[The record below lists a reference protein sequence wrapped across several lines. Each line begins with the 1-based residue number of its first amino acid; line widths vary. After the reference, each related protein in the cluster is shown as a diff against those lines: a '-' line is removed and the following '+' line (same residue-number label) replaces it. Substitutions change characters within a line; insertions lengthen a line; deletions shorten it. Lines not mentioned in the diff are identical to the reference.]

1 MTLELRMQAL
11 IDLVSADR
19 ARRCDAILGEARA
32 RAAETLATS
41 RQQARQHLR
50 DTFDEERRRLAAGVG
65 AAQARLDTHRRL
77 REQRRAAELL
87 AAGLARLPAALCDRW
102 QQPAARNAWI
112 DVVVAEARAALP
124 RGAWRIAHA
133 PGLTDDERHA
143 IAAALAP
150 TCGTPPEFVAD
161 EALRAGMKIAAGGD
175 VVDATLAGLVADRVE
190 IGARLLEHLD
200 CDA

>member
-32 RAAETLATS
+32 HAAETLATS
-41 RQQARQHLR
+41 RLQARQHMR
-50 DTFDEERRRLAAGVG
+50 DAFDEERRGLAAAVG
-65 AAQARLDTHRRL
+65 AARARLDTHRRL

-87 AAGLARLPAALCDRW
+87 AEGLARLPAALCDRW
-102 QQPAARNAWI
+102 KQRAARNAWI

-124 RGAWRIAHA
+124 RCAWRIAHA
-133 PGLTDDERHA
+133 PGLSDDERDA
-143 IAAALAP
+143 LAVALAP
-150 TCGTPPEFVAD
+150 TCGTRPEFVAD
-161 EALRAGMKIAAGGD
+161 AALRAGVKIAAAGD
-175 VVDATLAGLVADRVE
+175 VVDATLPGLVADRVE